1 MKLRQLEI
9 VQQTEYIT
17 KEDILTGIEQGKNY
31 IDKYAFILHDKD
43 KNENGELKA
52 PHYHILL
59 HFKYTVNTDY
69 VLKWFNIKENYIN
82 KIKSQFY
89 NAVLYLTH
97 DNAPEKYQYDENE
110 ITSNFNIKEYKQKNE
125 VKKTKKQEQEEVN
138 NIVNDIVN
146 LKIRKNNFNNISP
159 DLYVKY
165 KKSIDNAFI
174 YRNMLLTSNN
184 RNIEII
190 FITGKTGTGKT
201 TYAKDYAENLINLY
215 DYNGF
220 CISSSSNDPLQDYK
234 DEDILILDD
243 LRDDAFTFTDL
254 LKILD
259 PYTGSS
265 IKSRYNNKLFI
276 GNLIIITSSSP
287 LTDWYKYNT
296 TEDKKQL
303 YRRIKYYVD
312 VDFNNI
318 TYYRF
323 NNDYTDLITV
333 YTEENKAINKTKDN
347 EEDLTSNTYLTEQ
360 DLLMFNS
367 PYITEEEKINIMTEA
382 NEKFIN
388 DFINNN
394 NWMNYFKV
402 FNKGDW
408 WKWQDKN
415 KLIIILMI

>member
-1 MKLRQLEI
+1 M
-9 VQQTEYIT
+9 
-17 KEDILTGIEQGKNY
+17 
-31 IDKYAFILHDKD
+31 
-43 KNENGELKA
+43 
-52 PHYHILL
+52 
-59 HFKYTVNTDY
+59 
-69 VLKWFNIKENYIN
+69 
-82 KIKSQFY
+82 
-89 NAVLYLTH
+89 
-97 DNAPEKYQYDENE
+97 
-110 ITSNFNIKEYKQKNE
+110 
-125 VKKTKKQEQEEVN
+125 
-138 NIVNDIVN
+138 
-146 LKIRKNNFNNISP
+146 KIRKNNFNNISP

-201 TYAKDYAENLINLY
+201 TYAKDYANNLINLY

-287 LTDWYKYNT
+287 LTDWYRYNT

-303 YRRIKYYVD
+303 YRRIKYYVN
-312 VDFNNI
+312 VDFDNI

-333 YTEENKAINKTKDN
+333 YTEENKAINKIKDN
-347 EEDLTSNTYLTEQ
+347 EEDLTSNTYLTEE
-360 DLLMFNS
+360 DLLQFNS

-402 FNKGDW
+402 FNKGD
-408 WKWQDKN
+408 
-415 KLIIILMI
+415 